1 MKKIILIVLIYTSLI
16 PLCQAQEDDII
27 YTDYM
32 LFGRREPAS
41 LGSVYSA
48 LSNEPIFFNP
58 ASVAQVTDNRI
69 TIGGSVSDL
78 GNSYMLSWTAP
89 NLSISSATHRSDTK
103 DSTYQEY
110 RKELLK
116 FSFAFSN
123 EDLGFQLKNIFLGCG
138 IAAKWMSD
146 RLFDVNN
153 NESGGNALSIDLGL
167 HLTWHYLSLELTA
180 LNINQPKIGDTDLN
194 YARAYSFCA
203 RYRASSGFMIAV
215 QGINSSSYAGSDFGI
230 NIAAQQGFFNQR
242 LISRVQLTSFF
253 KGSEATMQNISGNV
267 GYRPV
272 MPSDL
277 VFLQDVEISYTL
289 SFLSMPQTIGTH
301 LIVLTKY
308 F

>member
-1 MKKIILIVLIYTSLI
+1 MKKIILFTLIYSCLI
-16 PLCQAQEDDII
+16 PICQAQEDIV

-48 LSNEPIFFNP
+48 LANEPIFFNP
-58 ASVAQVTDNRI
+58 ASVALVTDNRI

-89 NLSISSATHRSDTK
+89 NLSVSSAMHSTDVD

-116 FSFAFSN
+116 FSFAISN
-123 EDLGFQLKNIFLGCG
+123 EDLGFHLNNIFVGFG

-146 RLFDVNN
+146 HLFDADNK
-153 NESGGNALSIDLGL
+153 EFGGNAVSMDVGL
-167 HLTWHYLSLELTA
+167 HLTWQYLSFELTA
-180 LNINQPKIGDTDLN
+180 LNINQPKIGETDLS
-194 YARAYSFCA
+194 YARAFSFCT
-203 RYRASSGFMIAV
+203 RYRARSGFMIAV
-215 QGINSSSYAGSDFGI
+215 QGINSSTYAGSDFGI
-230 NIAAQQGFFNQR
+230 NIAAQQGFFSQR
-242 LISRVQLTSFF
+242 LISRLQLTSFF

-267 GYRPV
+267 GYRPL
-272 MPSDL
+272 MPSQLD
-277 VFLQDVEISYTL
+277 FLEDVEISYTL